1 MAPDVAG
8 KGGREEDEGNAD
20 RGRENQQRDESD
32 APGCPVTVRA
42 FAVLAGYYAIL
53 LVLAFY
59 GVHRFR
65 LILRHYRIPARDPLP
80 PVFPTAPLDILVQ
93 LPVYNER
100 FVVERLLD
108 ACAALR
114 VPAGGHLRLQLLDDS
129 ADETTTIADAAVARL
144 AAEGVDVVHVRR
156 TTRGG
161 FKAGALAHG
170 LALDG
175 ARPEGAAPYA
185 AIFDADFVPAPD
197 FLEKTLPHLADPLV
211 ALVQARWEHLNR
223 DESLLTRL
231 QALFLDGHFVLESAV
246 RFRAGLF
253 FNFNGTAGVF
263 RRAAIEDGGGW
274 AGDTV
279 TEDLDLS
286 YRILLKGWR
295 FVFLSGVT
303 APAEV
308 PVAMKDFKSQQAR
321 WTKGSIEV
329 ARKLLPEV
337 LRAPLPRATRL
348 EAFIHLTNN
357 VSYPLLV
364 LLALLVVPS
373 LEVRHEIGWMKL
385 LWLDAPLFLVSSL
398 SVGLFYTVSQRVL
411 KRPWL
416 RNFRLVPMMMSLGIG
431 MAVQNAVGVVE
442 ALCGRRTPF
451 VRTPKRGSA
460 RPEFPYRTRLR
471 PVAAAEGAL
480 LAYFAVALVWCAA
493 ARLWA
498 AVPFVLVFFTGFLY
512 NGVLSLLPARR

>member
-1 MAPDVAG
+1 
-8 KGGREEDEGNAD
+8 
-20 RGRENQQRDESD
+20 
-32 APGCPVTVRA
+32 
-42 FAVLAGYYAIL
+42 
-53 LVLAFY
+53 
-59 GVHRFR
+59 
-65 LILRHYRIPARDPLP
+65 
-80 PVFPTAPLDILVQ
+80 
-93 LPVYNER
+93 
-100 FVVERLLD
+100 
-108 ACAALR
+108 

-129 ADETTTIADAAVARL
+129 ADETTTIAAAAVAVL
-144 AAEGVDVVHVRR
+144 AAEGVDVVHARR
-156 TTRGG
+156 ATRGG

-175 ARPEGAAPYA
+175 ARKEGPARFA

-263 RRAAIEDGGGW
+263 RRAAIDDGGGW

-295 FVFLSGVT
+295 FVFLSDVT

-308 PVAMKDFKSQQAR
+308 PATMKDFKSQQAR

-329 ARKLLPEV
+329 GRKLLPEL
-337 LRAPLPRATRL
+337 LRAPLSRDTRL

-373 LEVRHEIGWMKL
+373 LEVRHDIGWMKL

-398 SVGLFYTVSQRVL
+398 SVGLFYAISQREL

-416 RNFRLVPMMMSLGIG
+416 RELRLVPMMMSLGIG
-431 MAVQNAVGVVE
+431 MAVPNAVGVVE

-451 VRTPKRGSA
+451 ERTPKRGRA
-460 RPEFPYRTRLR
+460 RPASPYRTRLR
-471 PVAAAEGAL
+471 PAAAAEGAL
-480 LAYFAVALVWCAA
+480 LVYFAVALAWCAA

-512 NGVLSLLPARR
+512 NAVLSFWPTRR